1 MGTIQQPV
9 GSSDWTCLFAA
20 LTHTGTTKSSLRVR
34 HPSTVLVR
42 CSLTLVFNWEQL
54 GSNIAVSVASQKLIY
69 VPRHLISVG
78 LFYQELFNG
87 DAKKCTGNNNPF
99 LAP

>member
-1 MGTIQQPV
+1 MQQPV
-9 GSSDWTCLFAA
+9 GSSNWTCLFAA

-42 CSLTLVFNWEQL
+42 CSLTSVFNWEQL
-54 GSNIAVSVASQKLIY
+54 GSKLIY

-78 LFYQELFNG
+78 LIYKELFNG
-87 DAKKCTGNNNPF
+87 DAKKCTGNNTPF